1 MSAISTLQGRWT
13 EWRDARDPPA
23 PVHAHC
29 DIPCGIYDPHEAQL
43 AALTVIRMDQ
53 LIAELKAP
61 PDGAKPEEVEKY
73 HSQVARYVL
82 VKERHSDRAESEV
95 VTLWSDYFTPE
106 HQKKYPE
113 LTERVYG
120 AIQAIGKARR
130 GTAVA
135 EAEDALAQVQAV
147 AELFWK
153 SKDTKTVRVPSKSK
167 AGHELVLPS
176 A

>member
-1 MSAISTLQGRWT
+1 MSAFSTLRGLWID
-13 EWRDARDPPA
+13 WRDARDPPVR
-23 PVHAHC
+23 VHAHC
-29 DIPCGIYDPHEAQL
+29 DIPCGIYDPHEAQI
-43 AALTVIRMDQ
+43 AALTLVRMNQ

-61 PDGAKPEEVEKY
+61 ADGATPEEVEKY
-73 HSQVARYVL
+73 HSQMSRFVG
-82 VKERHSDRAESEV
+82 VKERHADRAESEI

-130 GTAVA
+130 GTTVA
-135 EAEDALAQVQAV
+135 EAEDALAQVQTV

-167 AGHELVLPS
+167 AGHELVLP
-176 A
+176 AA

>member
-1 MSAISTLQGRWT
+1 MFASTSVRRLFVGA
-13 EWRDARDPPA
+13 RDALLPPT

-29 DIPCGIYDPHEAQL
+29 DVPCGIYDPHEAQL

-53 LIAELKAP
+53 LIGELKP
-61 PDGAKPEEVEKY
+61 PAEPAKPEEVEKY

-82 VKERHSDRAESEV
+82 VKERHSDRAESEI
-95 VTLWSDYFTPE
+95 VTLWSDYFTAEHVKRFPE
-106 HQKKYPE
+106 I
-113 LTERVYG
+113 TERVWN

-130 GTAVA
+130 GTALA
-135 EAEDALAQVQAV
+135 EAEDALRQVQEV

-153 SKDTKTVRVPSKSK
+153 TKETKTARVPSRSK
-167 AGHELVLPS
+167 AGHELLLPT